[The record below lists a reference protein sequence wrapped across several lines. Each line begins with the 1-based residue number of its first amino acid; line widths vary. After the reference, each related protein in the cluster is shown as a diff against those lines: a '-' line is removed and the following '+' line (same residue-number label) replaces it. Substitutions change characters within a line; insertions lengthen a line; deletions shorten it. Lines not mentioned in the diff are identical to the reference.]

1 MKNYFVKIN
10 KNYISDSFDLTN
22 RIDPDME
29 CKELIED
36 MMNLFMPSN
45 LLLPSGNKVVLKSIE
60 RTRDKN
66 KRWYAKVQLY
76 DSSERYLKTFGV
88 TSDYIGASVYYA
100 QEAGLE
106 QDEIINHLLVSRML
120 GGHLI
125 FPTWFS
131 TFDEKSWDLYPKGIS
146 INMAKGGPSGYYD
159 RIDLTLY
166 ALKQY
171 YNNLDSKLE
180 NKMQENALWFQEFI
194 DFPTYITFFKLD
206 DIVDQSYNIY
216 DLTSY
221 DSEKK
226 VYTRIIESDGEVS
239 IPNDKELY
247 KRYVAG
253 CEKLITLRN
262 NKCEK

>member
-1 MKNYFVKIN
+1 
-10 KNYISDSFDLTN
+10 
-22 RIDPDME
+22 
-29 CKELIED
+29 
-36 MMNLFMPSN
+36 
-45 LLLPSGNKVVLKSIE
+45 
-60 RTRDKN
+60 
-66 KRWYAKVQLY
+66 
-76 DSSERYLKTFGV
+76 
-88 TSDYIGASVYYA
+88 
-100 QEAGLE
+100 
-106 QDEIINHLLVSRML
+106 
-120 GGHLI
+120 
-125 FPTWFS
+125 
-131 TFDEKSWDLYPKGIS
+131 
-146 INMAKGGPSGYYD
+146 MAKGGPSGYYD